1 MTVTHLNHNA
11 REHQGHGHLHHH
23 QTDNRG
29 LRKVQAFSHLD
40 CGACNSS
47 GTTPTAI
54 LNKVVAAANLK
65 NGMSRYQRSSSPG
78 SRNLVMPGRSS
89 TGTFPSSYEPHSTY
103 SRNPREEYST
113 PRSGGVIPI
122 STEVY
127 TNYPPPPPGSAY
139 SGRPRARAGS
149 DAIPPSI
156 RTRNVVHDI
165 VTSRPSSPVV
175 RNYETVHVKPST
187 SKHEHKK
194 MYTIDNGSAKLIA
207 ETEIPP
213 REHRKERAGYQST
226 VSGGTASRT
235 REIDDTSYSYTDP
248 AGMFRDTEP
257 RWRARRGSIDN
268 RRPVSMIDGY
278 QLPPPPPPPRTT
290 RESGPPPSTRGFDK
304 ISPLSRGTGSLRDPG
319 RASLRD
325 VPVRSSSRDGHRPSI
340 PSRDLP
346 VRSASRDGHRPHT
359 YDPYREEGP
368 YARAAAHR
376 STTVLPIVINPPRD
390 NREDRY
396 YQEEYED
403 REREARR
410 SRRFEDEAVASR
422 GFGIRSGS
430 SDRHGSNSSSAEV
443 LPRPPPP
450 PPSNPAAAIY
460 SEPLVKIPSVSDYAP
475 KPVMD
480 DRRSRPEPR
489 LAPGPPPPVMDDRR
503 DRVEPPRRNSI
514 LHDYSQP
521 PVMDDRR
528 DRVETS
534 RRNSVVNNYTPP
546 PVMDDR
552 RDRVEPP
559 RRNSVLH
566 EYPPTPREERP
577 KSRAMPREERP
588 PPPLAHREER
598 RESRA
603 DPRND
608 YLPTP
613 VRVDR
618 RNSVDHRDRDRDN
631 QRERE
636 RGDRK
641 EREHERPRERERERE
656 YERPRERE
664 REYDEPRREDK
675 SRREDKG
682 REDKGREDKT
692 REEKTRDLAAKGVA
706 AAGVAAAG
714 AMAGAA
720 YQDKKHRE
728 KKEESDE
735 ERRKS
740 DEERRKSRHGSN
752 DKEEDREKKHAD
764 HDRDDRK
771 KDKKEV
777 IDPDEDY
784 RRRVQQAEIELT
796 RQRSSEDDRSGS
808 DRERRRRDRRERE
821 ERERQEK
828 ERRDRPLE
836 IQEAP
841 PPPALRREDILPP
854 PKEAIPIPVPV
865 RREPVPAGRG
875 RDYAESMHSDDQ
887 HNRYDS
893 RQSSFLN
900 GPILPEPES
909 IGREASATAGASST
923 SGPLVSTKNGGSPS
937 ETAEEKELRERRV
950 TIVEP
955 RKDDSA
961 PEVPVKGI
969 LRRPT
974 KVFPEYPNP
983 IREGVTPL
991 KERLEKKGA
1000 SAKEIPKDAK
1010 WTKIDRKLVNPQAL
1024 EEKGVRFE
1032 ERHECVIVLSVLT
1045 RDEISAFAKRTEE
1058 IRDEREERYR
1068 KDKSRSRRHP
1078 EDDKGEG
1085 QSSDSEG
1092 EYRRRHERE
1101 SRHEKE
1107 KELGGDPERERERG
1121 GDRER
1126 ERGERDRDS
1135 HRRRD
1140 YDDDYSPEEDRRAVE
1155 DGKRKKRGGRAEDDS
1170 YMSGGLGR

>member
-11 REHQGHGHLHHH
+11 REHQGHAHLHQH
-23 QTDNRG
+23 QNDNRG
-29 LRKVQAFSHLD
+29 LRKVQGFSNLD

-47 GTTPTAI
+47 GTTPAAI

-78 SRNLVMPGRSS
+78 SRKLVVPGRSS
-89 TGTFPSSYEPHSTY
+89 TGTFSASYEPHSTY
-103 SRNPREEYST
+103 SRSPRDEYSTT

-127 TNYPPPPPGSAY
+127 TNHPPPPPGSAY
-139 SGRPRARAGS
+139 SGRPRVRAGS
-149 DAIPPSI
+149 DAIPPST
-156 RTRNVVHDI
+156 RTRNVIHDSGI
-165 VTSRPSSPVV
+165 SRPSSPLT

-187 SKHEHKK
+187 TRHEHKK
-194 MYTIDNGSAKLIA
+194 MYSIDNGSAVLIA
-207 ETEIPP
+207 ETEVVP
-213 REHRKERAGYQST
+213 RDHRKERGGYQST
-226 VSGGTASRT
+226 GSGGAHSRP
-235 REIDDTSYSYTDP
+235 REIDDTSFSYTDP
-248 AGMFRDTEP
+248 AGMYRDTEP

-268 RRPVSMIDGY
+268 RRPVSMTDGY

-290 RESGPPPSTRGFDK
+290 REPGPPPSTRGFDK
-304 ISPLSRGTGSLRDPG
+304 IVPLSRGGGSLRDPG
-319 RASLRD
+319 RTSLRD
-325 VPVRSSSRDGHRPSI
+325 LPARSSSRDGHRPSI
-340 PSRDLP
+340 PARDLP
-346 VRSASRDGHRPHT
+346 VRPASRDGHRPHT

-368 YARAAAHR
+368 YGRAAGHR
-376 STTVLPIVINPPRD
+376 STTVLPVLINPPRD

-396 YQEEYED
+396 YQEEYKD
-403 REREARR
+403 REREAHR

-430 SDRHGSNSSSAEV
+430 VDRYRSNSSSAEA

-450 PPSNPAAAIY
+450 TSNPAAAIY
-460 SEPLVKIPSVSDYAP
+460 GSEPLVKIPSVTDYAP

-489 LAPGPPPPVMDDRR
+489 LASGPPPPVMDDRR
-503 DRVEPPRRNSI
+503 ERIEPSRRNSI
-514 LHDYSQP
+514 INDY
-521 PVMDDRR
+521 
-528 DRVETS
+528 
-534 RRNSVVNNYTPP
+534 PP
-546 PVMDDR
+546 PA
-552 RDRVEPP
+552 
-559 RRNSVLH
+559 
-566 EYPPTPREERP
+566 REDGP

-588 PPPLAHREER
+588 LPPRDDRSAPREER
-598 RESRA
+598 REPWSE
-603 DPRND
+603 PRND

-613 VRVDR
+613 IREDR
-618 RNSVDHRDRDRDN
+618 RNSVHHRDRDRDRDG

-641 EREHERPRERERERE
+641 EREYERPRERERERE
-656 YERPRERE
+656 YERPIERPRERE
-664 REYDEPRREDK
+664 REYDEPRRDDK

-682 REDKGREDKT
+682 REDKAREEKT

-706 AAGVAAAG
+706 AASVAAAG

-720 YQDKKHRE
+720 YQDKKHRD
-728 KKEESDE
+728 KKEESDEESDE

-740 DEERRKSRHGSN
+740 RRETN
-752 DKEEDREKKHAD
+752 DKEDDRERKHVD
-764 HDRDDRK
+764 RDRDDRK
-771 KDKKEV
+771 KEKKEAV
-777 IDPDEDY
+777 DPDEDY
-784 RRRVQQAEIELT
+784 RRRVQQAELELT
-796 RQRSSEDDRSGS
+796 RKRSNEDDRSGS

-854 PKEAIPIPVPV
+854 PKETVPVAIPV

-875 RDYAESMHSDDQ
+875 RDYAESIHSDDQ

-893 RQSSFLN
+893 RQGSFLN
-900 GPILPEPES
+900 GPVLLEPEPMS
-909 IGREASATAGASST
+909 REPSATAGASFTAGASST
-923 SGPLVSTKNGGSPS
+923 AAPLVSTRNGGSPS
-937 ETAEEKELRERRV
+937 ETADEKEQRERRV

-955 RKDDSA
+955 RKDDPT

-1032 ERHECVIVLSVLT
+1032 ERLDCVIVLSVLT

-1068 KDKSRSRRHP
+1068 KDKSRSRRHHGN
-1078 EDDKGEG
+1078 EEGESL
-1085 QSSDSEG
+1085 SSDSEEG
-1092 EYRRRHERE
+1092 YRRRHERE

-1107 KELGGDPERERERG
+1107 KERG

-1126 ERGERDRDS
+1126 ERERGDRDRDS

-1140 YDDDYSPEEDRRAVE
+1140 YDDDYTTEEERRAVE
-1155 DGKRKKRGGRAEDDS
+1155 DVKRKKRGDRAEDDS
-1170 YMSGGLGR
+1170 YTSGGLGR